1 VVCLNL
7 SGGEFSLCEGN
18 IPKEDAL
25 QGRASG
31 PAVIHR
37 SEEVPRKHTS
47 FLGIAAGPIQKNM
60 TSHKCPVSKGGFRH
74 STHQNNKKEH
84 QSICFAPQLY

>member
-37 SEEVPRKHTS
+37 SEEVPRKHTILILFPGYNLILDYAS
-47 FLGIAAGPIQKNM
+47 VPNLIASKKCLLCLDCFLMEEFA
-60 TSHKCPVSKGGFRH
+60 KG
-74 STHQNNKKEH
+74 NEV
-84 QSICFAPQLY
+84 LE